1 MTGQTSMCGLAPIL
15 NPAGGES
22 SIYLHSGTLI
32 HLPCDTFAVVAKL
45 AADLEIQSPGIF
57 RKIAD
62 AVGCDDG
69 FAKGAARTN
78 PHG

>member
-1 MTGQTSMCGLAPIL
+1 MPMTGQTSMCGLAPIL

-45 AADLEIQSPGIF
+45 AADLEI
-57 RKIAD
+57 
-62 AVGCDDG
+62 
-69 FAKGAARTN
+69 
-78 PHG
+78 